1 MGALATLDPHGLR
14 LLRVL
19 LGGGPPMTGRAL
31 ARVTG
36 ISQSTAHRALTR
48 LRDAGL
54 VVAERTPPAVVYRA
68 NAEHLAMPAL
78 VALIRLEELLRARF
92 AEHVAGWRRR
102 PESMV
107 LYGSVARGQATP
119 ASDIDVLAVRPDGIE
134 PDEETWQGQIAELSE
149 RVLRWTGRRGPRPA
163 GCRASRTAPSTIAGA
178 SAARWRTPASA
189 GPRPWSMPRS
199 SRSGHRQHDPD
210 ANLPKRRIA
219 GSVTLDLGPPASP
232 EVCPCFR
239 LPCAASCPTSVRTRA
254 CSR

>member
-1 MGALATLDPHGLR
+1 
-14 LLRVL
+14 
-19 LGGGPPMTGRAL
+19 MTGRAL

-134 PDEETWQGQIAELSE
+134 PDEETWQGQIAELSD
-149 RVLRWTGRRGPRPA
+149 RVLRWTGRR
-163 GCRASRTAPSTIAGA
+163 ASVIDMSATEATEGLAAREPYLVEADRDGWLIAGRA
-178 SAARWRTPASA
+178 LHELSAQAT
-189 GPRPWSMPRS
+189 
-199 SRSGHRQHDPD
+199 
-210 ANLPKRRIA
+210 
-219 GSVTLDLGPPASP
+219 
-232 EVCPCFR
+232 
-239 LPCAASCPTSVRTRA
+239 
-254 CSR
+254 

>member
-134 PDEETWQGQIAELSE
+134 PDEETWQGQIAELSD
-149 RVLRWTGRRGPRPA
+149 RVLRWTGRR
-163 GCRASRTAPSTIAGA
+163 ASVIDMSATEATEGLAAREPYLVEADRDGWLIAGRA
-178 SAARWRTPASA
+178 LHELSAQAT
-189 GPRPWSMPRS
+189 
-199 SRSGHRQHDPD
+199 
-210 ANLPKRRIA
+210 
-219 GSVTLDLGPPASP
+219 
-232 EVCPCFR
+232 
-239 LPCAASCPTSVRTRA
+239 
-254 CSR
+254 

>member
-1 MGALATLDPHGLR
+1 
-14 LLRVL
+14 
-19 LGGGPPMTGRAL
+19 MTGRAL

-134 PDEETWQGQIAELSE
+134 PDEETWQGQIAELSD
-149 RVLRWTGRRGPRPA
+149 RVLRWTGRR
-163 GCRASRTAPSTIAGA
+163 ASVIDMSATEAREGLAAREPYLVEADRDGWLIAGRA
-178 SAARWRTPASA
+178 LHELSAQAT
-189 GPRPWSMPRS
+189 
-199 SRSGHRQHDPD
+199 
-210 ANLPKRRIA
+210 
-219 GSVTLDLGPPASP
+219 
-232 EVCPCFR
+232 
-239 LPCAASCPTSVRTRA
+239 
-254 CSR
+254 